1 MSTTPKTEKQV
12 LTFIKIEKES
22 TNCYRYQEQI
32 RSGKPTVVGGL
43 YVRKNAFKQVPAEIK
58 VTLEVINTVT
68 K

>member
-22 TNCYRYQEQI
+22 TNCYRY
-32 RSGKPTVVGGL
+32 
-43 YVRKNAFKQVPAEIK
+43 AFKQVPAEIK